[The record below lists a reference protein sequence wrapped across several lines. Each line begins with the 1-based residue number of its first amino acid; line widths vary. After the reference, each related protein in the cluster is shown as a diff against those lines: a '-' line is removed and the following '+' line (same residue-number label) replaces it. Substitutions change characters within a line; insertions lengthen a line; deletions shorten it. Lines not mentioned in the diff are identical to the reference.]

1 MAITQ
6 FEQNTINKAA
16 QSHSEMVS
24 ELQTRLNRLFGV
36 VESTLGSSPSDAT
49 KALEATYDAWIRDVE
64 KMIITRVE
72 SLSDSMTKTAQSPV
86 DKAEQ
91 NSSSISQVAQFITG

>member
-16 QSHSEMVS
+16 QSHGDMV
-24 ELQTRLNRLFGV
+24 EALQGRLKTLAGV
-36 VESTLGSSPSDAT
+36 VDGTLGTSPSAAT
-49 KALEATYDAWIRDVE
+49 RALQATYDSWIRDVE

-72 SLSDSMTKTAQSPV
+72 SLSGAMTTTAQSQT
-86 DKAEQ
+86 DMDEQ
-91 NSSSISQVAQFITG
+91 NSSNLSQVAQFITG